1 MRHRIVSGTG
11 LGNPDPVLLNNEG
24 EINEFFAEAA
34 LKEYFYQQEGF
45 DFQIEED
52 MVNIGIEP
60 AYQGDELLIIS
71 INKNKSKS
79 YLQRG
84 KAWGPYGSQIAK
96 KTKTYS
102 EYKRK
107 GKFVKFVD
115 QWHEIL
121 FGK

>member
-60 AYQGDELLIIS
+60 TYQGDELLLPVCLCTQSSWRIYEAFYLPLPFLL
-71 INKNKSKS
+71 NLVYS
-79 YLQRG
+79 YSPSRC
-84 KAWGPYGSQIAK
+84 KMA
-96 KTKTYS
+96 
-102 EYKRK
+102 R
-107 GKFVKFVD
+107 F
-115 QWHEIL
+115 
-121 FGK
+121 

>member
-52 MVNIGIEP
+52 MVNVGIEP
-60 AYQGDELLIIS
+60 TYQGDELLIIS

-96 KTKTYS
+96 KTKTYG